1 MRVLYLLVGDDG
13 VAVADA
19 VVDERS
25 CLKIG
30 GSDLHRQVQGAIL
43 VGVEVGILGLH

>member
-13 VAVADA
+13 VAVVD
-19 VVDERS
+19 VDERS

-30 GSDLHRQVQGAIL
+30 GSDLHRQVQVAIL
-43 VGVEVGILGLH
+43 VGVEVWILGLH